1 MKIKTNKKERK
12 SKKAKRFMAVFFTI
26 AALCAAFLFTNQ
38 YFFKA
43 NNIIIGENDRYSYD
57 EILQASGISP
67 GDELYGINTSR
78 VKTNIKE
85 ILTYTDS
92 VKITRIPPSTLKI
105 DITAENGM
113 FGIMLGGDY
122 YIISENMRVVEKI
135 KVVGSG
141 GIYDFKPPENIIT
154 FATHDI
160 KKCYLGEKMEFSDND
175 IYDFMKEIAK
185 FLKEEADKNTRP
197 DMPKIRSM
205 DITDKFRVT
214 MNYEDRF
221 LVKFGLF
228 ENISP
233 KILNSYEVISR
244 LPDYAGGLID
254 LTDSKAASFT
264 FHEDILMLYGADT

>member
-1 MKIKTNKKERK
+1 MAAARKNRK
-12 SKKAKRFMAVFFTI
+12 SSKNKRTKRFLAIFFLI
-26 AALCAAFLFTNQ
+26 AAAAVILIFTNG

-43 NNIIIGENDRYSYD
+43 NNIIINENNRYSY
-57 EILQASGISP
+57 EQILQASGIVP
-67 GDELYGINTSR
+67 GGELYGINIKQAR
-78 VKTNIKE
+78 TNIKE

-92 VKITRIPPSTLKI
+92 VKITQRPPSTLKI
-105 DITAENGM
+105 DITTEDGL

-141 GIYDFKPPENIIT
+141 IYNFAPPENIIT

-160 KKCYLGEKMEFSDND
+160 QKCYLGEKMEFSDND
-175 IYDFMKEIAK
+175 IYDFLKEMAK
-185 FLKEEADKNTRP
+185 FQRENKNMHP
-197 DMPKIRSM
+197 DMPKISSI

-221 LVKFGLF
+221 LVKFGIF

-233 KILNSYEVISR
+233 KILNSYEVINR

-254 LTDSKAASFT
+254 MIDGKAASFT